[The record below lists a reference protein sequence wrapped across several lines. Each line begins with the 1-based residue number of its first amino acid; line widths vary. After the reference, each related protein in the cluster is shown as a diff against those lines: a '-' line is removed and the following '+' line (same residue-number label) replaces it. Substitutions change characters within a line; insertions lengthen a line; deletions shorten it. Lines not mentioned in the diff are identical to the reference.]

1 MPRHKGSQ
9 EKFLWIKKHEISGD
23 FRLLVNRYERIFK
36 PLQTS
41 HAHGK
46 ALVTQFN
53 ESFRRDLNRKMLSRD

>member
-53 ESFRRDLNRKMLSRD
+53 E